1 MKTSRNPLSPVACVL
16 GASLLLTVPTFA
28 QDDKEPVPDSESAA
42 KKLEREAPIVEPP
55 PGASQAARPEGKPD
69 AEMQAVLDELAALGG
84 KPITELKPEDARDQP
99 SPADAVKKLMGKQD
113 KKAEKVDKVDDI
125 SSSPAMTWRAGS
137 TSPRAMALTP

>member
-16 GASLLLTVPTFA
+16 GAALLLTVPTFA

-55 PGASQAARPEGKPD
+55 PGASPAARPEGKPD

-84 KPITELKPEDARDQP
+84 
-99 SPADAVKKLMGKQD
+99 
-113 KKAEKVDKVDDI
+113 
-125 SSSPAMTWRAGS
+125 
-137 TSPRAMALTP
+137 